1 MRPITLS
8 LTLSCAAGLAT
19 LVGVGS
25 VALTSPLATALQQ
38 DDKLK
43 VGSDAPSIDGLDLVQ
58 GELADRPQ
66 VRVVE
71 FWATWCGPC
80 KVSIPHI
87 NDMHKSLRRRGL
99 EVIGVSDEKP
109 DVVANFLRMQGDRM
123 SYVVAIDPEKKVA
136 ERFMQAAGKSGI
148 PCAFVIGPKGK
159 VVFIGHPM
167 DEEFD
172 RAVRLSLD
180 GRYDPAITK
189 KAAPILA
196 AARRAA
202 GVRNF
207 TEAYRRFDEAI
218 ALSPVV
224 MYDAAA
230 ERYRT
235 ILADEANEEAA
246 RAYARRMIE
255 MYESDAPAL
264 RDLALMLAADASLP
278 SNDIEAA
285 QMAADKL
292 SAVAQAGDPDAFR
305 VAATVAYAK
314 GDFAAASEL
323 QRKAWRIA
331 PPEAKAE
338 YKTALDAYDSAVKQ
352 NKRVSVPSSQTSS
365 STGSRST
372 ATETSPAGPQN

>member
-8 LTLSCAAGLAT
+8 LTISCAAGLAM
-19 LVGVGS
+19 LAGIGS
-25 VALTSPLATALQQ
+25 VALTSPAASALQQ

-80 KVSIPHI
+80 KASIPHI
-87 NDMHKSLRRRGL
+87 NDMYKSLRRRGL

-109 DVVANFLRMQGDRM
+109 EVVANFLRMQGDRM
-123 SYVVAIDPEKKVA
+123 SYVVAIDPEKKVN
-136 ERFMQAAGKSGI
+136 ERFMGAAGKSGI
-148 PCAFVIGPKGK
+148 PCAFVVGPKGK

-180 GRYDPAITK
+180 GRYDPTITK

-207 TEAYRRFDEAI
+207 AEAYRRFDEAI

-235 ILADEANEEAA
+235 ILVDEANEEAA
-246 RAYARRMIE
+246 RAYARRMLE
-255 MYESDAPAL
+255 MYGSDAPAL
-264 RDLALMLAADASLP
+264 RDLALTLAADASLP
-278 SNDIEAA
+278 SNDLETA

-292 SAVAQAGDPDAFR
+292 SEVAQAGDPDAFK
-305 VAATVAYAK
+305 VSATVAYAK

-331 PPEAKAE
+331 PPEAKAD
-338 YKTALDAYDSAVKQ
+338 YKTALDAYESAVKQ
-352 NKRVSVPSSQTSS
+352 NKRVSVPGSQSSAAS
-365 STGSRST
+365 GSRST
-372 ATETSPAGPQN
+372 ATEPSTAGRKD